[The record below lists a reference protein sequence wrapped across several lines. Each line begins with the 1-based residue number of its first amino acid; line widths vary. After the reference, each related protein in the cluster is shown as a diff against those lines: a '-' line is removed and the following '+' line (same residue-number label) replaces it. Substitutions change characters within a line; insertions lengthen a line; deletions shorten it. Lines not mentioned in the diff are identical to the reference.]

1 MMKVGLIGC
10 GAIGRTLAKAIISEK
25 AGETALTALCDI
37 DEAKLDSLYN
47 ELGQETI
54 IKTLDSKS
62 LIENPEIDLIIE
74 AATKEAVKDIAEK
87 ALDHGK
93 NLLIMSAGAFTDK
106 NLYNVLSDKAEKNN
120 LKIYIPSG
128 AIIGLDGVKS
138 ASVDKLYRVE
148 IVSTKNPKSLVGAP
162 YLIENNIDI
171 SNLKVPKTVFNGNA
185 EDAIKGFPKNV
196 NVAVIL
202 SLAGL
207 GVKETRVKI
216 IADPKAKRTQHE
228 IKAEGDFG
236 KLHAITQNNLHP
248 ENPKTSYLAPLSAI
262 RLLKKISEPIQIGT

>member
-1 MMKVGLIGC
+1 MNVGLIGC
-10 GAIGRTLAKAIISEK
+10 GAIGRTLAKAIINRK
-25 AGETALTALCDI
+25 AGDITLTALCDI
-37 DEAKLDSLYN
+37 DEARLDSLYR

-54 IKTLDSKS
+54 IKTQDSTS
-62 LIENPEIDLIIE
+62 LIENPEINLVIE
-74 AATKEAVKDIAEK
+74 AATKEAVKEIAEK

-93 NLLIMSAGAFTDK
+93 NLLIMSAGAFTDE
-106 NLYNVLSDKAEKNN
+106 NLYNVLSDKAGKKN

-138 ASVDKLYRVE
+138 ASVEKLYRVE
-148 IVSTKNPKSLVGAP
+148 IISTKNPKSLVGAP
-162 YLIENNIDI
+162 YLVENNINI
-171 SNLKVPKTVFNGNA
+171 SNLNGPKKVFEGNA
-185 EDAIKGFPKNV
+185 ENAIKGFPKNV

-207 GVKETRVKI
+207 GVKETLVKI

-236 KLHAITQNNLHP
+236 HLHAITQNTLHP

-262 RLLKKISEPIQIGT
+262 RLLRKISEPIQIGT